1 MNQYPHCACHL
12 SFSFPALPSP
22 SLSLLA
28 LLSAWPSLSLPLFLF
43 RFASSRSCPPPRVLL
58 SSFLSTVFLDVRIHF
73 PSFTVHCPPYSPNMS
88 SFGPCC
94 SIFLISDALSRVRFI
109 HLLSPSALSFNSLSV
124 LFPFFLVYRSY
135 FLILELLAPLLF
147 LLIYLSSLDFFFFV
161 SSFLR
166 LLLTCSASSYSV
178 FLSFLFPSSVS
189 SAFLF
194 PRLFPVLCI
203 LYFGWV
209 SFLSFIPFSLSCS
222 TFHRFFYPRILLEFL
237 CLRARRKWTQGEIW
251 TRKEKVT
258 SMV

>member
-1 MNQYPHCACHL
+1 MNRVSESRSRVDSVVCFRLVAGCRRE
-12 SFSFPALPSP
+12 SIPALRVP
-22 SLSLLA
+22 
-28 LLSAWPSLSLPLFLF
+28 PLFLF
-43 RFASSRSCPPPRVLL
+43 PCSSIPLALAPSAALCVAVSLSPSLPLPIRLIPFLPSTCSPLLL
-58 SSFLSTVFLDVRIHF
+58 SLDGLSRRSTLLRIHF

-178 FLSFLFPSSVS
+178 FLFPFSVC

-203 LYFGWV
+203 LYFG
-209 SFLSFIPFSLSCS
+209 
-222 TFHRFFYPRILLEFL
+222 
-237 CLRARRKWTQGEIW
+237 
-251 TRKEKVT
+251 
-258 SMV
+258 